1 MQDGRR
7 GDARFS
13 KASAVPAVLSLPYDM
28 NGPLLARRFVRE
40 VAAGW
45 ALDGATSPLCLIA
58 SELVTNAIIH
68 GAAPTELML
77 HRRDGEVTIEVT
89 DGDPRVTT
97 YGFAPEPAPLP
108 AEGVSTSSRRW
119 PTAGAH
125 GTREPVRQSGLPCA
139 QRTQN
144 CCTGVAPR
152 LRTCER
158 GG

>member
-89 DGDPRVTT
+89 AGDPRVDD
-97 YGFAPEPAPLP
+97 
-108 AEGVSTSSRRW
+108 V
-119 PTAGAH
+119 
-125 GTREPVRQSGLPCA
+125 
-139 QRTQN
+139 
-144 CCTGVAPR
+144 R
-152 LRTCER
+152 LRTVARPASGGR
-158 GG
+158 GLHVVASLADRWGTRHSRTGKAVWATVRTTHA